1 MIGASPSGARTVK
14 DKRKRYHRRQF
25 GPDERKALRDRLVYE
40 AMESLGWHP
49 DELSA
54 ALEISRVH
62 VYRTAGAYR
71 SFLTEISER
80 ASLLG

>member
-1 MIGASPSGARTVK
+1 MIGQAPNGERAVK
-14 DKRKRYHRRQF
+14 NKPKRYFRRQY

-62 VYRTAGAYR
+62 VYRTAGAHR
-71 SFLTEISER
+71 NFPTEIGER
-80 ASLLG
+80 AILHG